1 VVNIF
6 FFGCGFAALG
16 SLWLNDF
23 LLRRS
28 IFMSGALSGIK
39 IIETASYVTGPFAS
53 QLLADMGAEVVKIE
67 EPKRGDP
74 FRGWGERNYA
84 ATFCS
89 LNRNKKSLTL
99 DLRTEEGRGIA
110 LKLAQNADALI
121 QNFRPGVM
129 EKYGLGYEAV
139 KAVNPKIVYCSI
151 SGFGPKG
158 PYRDMPG
165 YDTIGQARSG
175 LLSLVT
181 DPGKPLGMGISF
193 SDHLTGMFACYGIL
207 AALMNRMLTGE
218 GQLVETSLLRA
229 SVSFVSENAA
239 RFFENGHVPRRK
251 HRTTTAGV
259 FAFEDQDGLPFVL
272 HMSSPDKF
280 WLGLFDVVGKPEWAQ
295 DPRFN
300 NRKARTENYDLLVER
315 LTPIFRSGGRDEWLK
330 RLIEKDVPA
339 APINTL
345 DEVFA
350 DPQVKTYGFPIEV
363 EHPKMGK
370 VKLVGNAVDMS
381 RTPPSIDSPPPV
393 LGEHTDEILNSLG
406 YDAAAVSA
414 LRHKGVI

>member
-1 VVNIF
+1 
-6 FFGCGFAALG
+6 
-16 SLWLNDF
+16 
-23 LLRRS
+23 
-28 IFMSGALSGIK
+28 MKGALSGIK

-53 QLLADMGAEVVKIE
+53 QLLADMGAEVIKLE

-89 LNRNKKSLTL
+89 LNRNKKSVTL
-99 DLRTEEGRGIA
+99 DLRSAEGRDVA
-110 LKLAQNADALI
+110 LKLTQRADALI

-139 KAVNPKIVYCSI
+139 KAINPKIVYCSI
-151 SGFGPKG
+151 SGFGPEG
-158 PYRDMPG
+158 PYRNMPG

-175 LLSLVT
+175 ILSLVT
-181 DPGKPLGMGISF
+181 DAGKPQGMGISF
-193 SDHLTGMFACYGIL
+193 SDHLTGMYACYGVL
-207 AALMNRMLTGE
+207 AALLNRMMTGE
-218 GQLVETSLLRA
+218 GQHVETSLLRA

-239 RFFENGHVPRRK
+239 RYFETGHVPRRK
-251 HRTTTAGV
+251 DRTTTAGV

-295 DPRFN
+295 DARFN
-300 NRKARTENYDLLVER
+300 NRKSRVKNYDLIVEQ
-315 LTPIFRSGGRDEWLK
+315 LTPIFRSGCRDEWLR
-330 RLIEKDVPA
+330 RLIDKDVPA

-370 VKLVGNAVDMS
+370 MKLVGNAVDMS
-381 RTPPSIDSPPPV
+381 RTPPAIDSPPPT
-393 LGEHTDEILNSLG
+393 LGEHTDDILSSLG
-406 YDAAAVSA
+406 YDAAALA
-414 LRHKGVI
+414 LLRAKGVI

>member
-1 VVNIF
+1 M
-6 FFGCGFAALG
+6 G
-16 SLWLNDF
+16 
-23 LLRRS
+23 
-28 IFMSGALSGIK
+28 GALAGIK
-39 IIETASYVTGPFAS
+39 VIEAASYVTGPFAA
-53 QLLADMGAEVVKIE
+53 QLLADLGAEVIKVE

-89 LNRNKKSLTL
+89 LNRNKKSVTL
-99 DLRTEEGRGIA
+99 DFRTDEGRDV
-110 LKLAQNADALI
+110 LLQLLAGADVFL
-121 QNFRPGVM
+121 QNFRPGVLD
-129 EKYGLGYEAV
+129 KRGLGYDV
-139 KAVNPKIVYCSI
+139 IKKLNTKIVYCSI

-175 LLSLVT
+175 LLSLLT
-181 DPGKPLGMGISF
+181 DPGRPQGMGISF
-193 SDHLTGMFACYGIL
+193 SDHLTGMYACYGVL
-207 AALMNRMLTGE
+207 GALMERSRSGE
-218 GQLVETSLLRA
+218 GQHVETSLLRA
-229 SVSFVSENAA
+229 SVSFVGENAA
-239 RFFENGHVPRRK
+239 RYFETGHVPRRK

-259 FAFEDQDGLPFVL
+259 FAFEDQDGLAFVL

-300 NRKARTENYDLLVER
+300 NRKARVENYDAINEQLA
-315 LTPIFRSGGRDEWLK
+315 PIFRAGKRDDWLR
-330 RLIEKDVPA
+330 RLIAKDVPA

-363 EHPKMGK
+363 EHPQMGK
-370 VKLVGNAVDMS
+370 MQLIGNAVDMS
-381 RTPPSIDSPPPV
+381 RTPPTIDRPPPV
-393 LGEHTDEILNSLG
+393 LGEQTEEILSGLG
-406 YDAAAVSA
+406 LDAAAIA
-414 LRHKGVI
+414 TLRAKGAV

>member
-1 VVNIF
+1 M
-6 FFGCGFAALG
+6 A
-16 SLWLNDF
+16 
-23 LLRRS
+23 
-28 IFMSGALSGIK
+28 GALSGISV
-39 IIETASYVTGPFAS
+39 IEAASYVTGPFAS
-53 QLLADMGAEVVKIE
+53 QLLADMGAEVIKIE

-74 FRGWGERNYA
+74 FRGWGERNYS

-89 LNRNKKSLTL
+89 LNRNKKSITV
-99 DLRTEEGRGIA
+99 DLRKDEARDIV
-110 LKLAQNADALI
+110 LQLARSSDVLI

-129 EKYGLGYEAV
+129 EKRGLGYDDL
-139 KAVNPKIVYCSI
+139 KKVNPTIVYCSI

-181 DPGKPLGMGISF
+181 DPGKPQGMGISF
-193 SDHLTGMFACYGIL
+193 SDHLTGMYACYGVL
-207 AALMNRMLTGE
+207 SALMNRMLSGE

-239 RFFENGHVPRRK
+239 RYFETGHVPRRK

-280 WLGLFDVVGKPEWAQ
+280 WLGLFDVVGRPEWGQ
-295 DPRFN
+295 DKRFN
-300 NRKARTENYDLLVER
+300 NRHGRVENYDDLVEQ
-315 LTPIFRSGGRDEWLK
+315 LTPIFRGGRREDWLR
-330 RLIEKDVPA
+330 RLMEKDVPA
-339 APINTL
+339 APIQTL

-350 DPQVKTYGFPIEV
+350 DPQVQSYGFPIEV

-370 VKLVGNAVDMS
+370 MKLIGNAVDMS
-381 RTPPSIDSPPPV
+381 RTPPKIDRPPPV
-393 LGEHTDEILNSLG
+393 LGEHTEEILGTLG
-406 YDAAAVSA
+406 YDSARISA
-414 LRHKGVI
+414 LRSKGVV